1 MLFAVGSV
9 LSTINTSMWCLS
21 YVFFYFLTYLL
32 RFGVCLLQL
41 ACTWVC
47 IVVTVVTAECGS
59 VCAVCW
65 RAFRGPPYLP
75 VPVCLLSSLC
85 LDRSPS
91 PSSPLFIESHLS
103 TVTCTFQFNFLNG
116 GVFIQ
121 WNVLQQLKNFQR
133 IRYGTWKV
141 HMEKYGNI
149 SSYIPE
155 GRYSRFSLFMVV
167 MSYKLVGNSA
177 SANTH
182 CS

>member
-59 VCAVCW
+59 VCAVCS
-65 RAFRGPPYLP
+65 RAFGGPRTFLFLFVSSLHFAWIGPPA
-75 VPVCLLSSLC
+75 LL
-85 LDRSPS
+85 
-91 PSSPLFIESHLS
+91 PLFIESHLS

-133 IRYGTWKV
+133 IWYGTWKV

-155 GRYSRFSLFMVV
+155 EDTVDFHYSW
-167 MSYKLVGNSA
+167 
-177 SANTH
+177 
-182 CS
+182 